1 MMLLT
6 KLQVYKHM
14 FLFSP
19 IYAEDAPAR
28 LALREFITVITFKV
42 FHVLQIF
49 LHNVFSFSVYF
60 LLILFGAYWT
70 WQLAFV
76 RSLSEVQKLFLSHI
90 STKTI
95 ATNCFHGDLLSGII
109 KFVFHGFTFFKDF
122 FIHL

>member
-6 KLQVYKHM
+6 KLQVCRHM

-28 LALREFITVITFKV
+28 LPLREFITVITFKV
-42 FHVLQIF
+42 FDVLQIF
-49 LHNVFSFSVYF
+49 LHSAFSFSVYF
-60 LLILFGAYWT
+60 LLISFGTYWI

-76 RSLSEVQKLFLSHI
+76 RSLSEAQKLFSSHI

-95 ATNCFHGDLLSGII
+95 VTNCFHGYLGII